1 MKLNF
6 NLNLELSQKLIMTP
20 ELRQAIEILQFN
32 SLELSKFVQEE
43 LMVNPVIEM
52 NNESDANQSFEKE
65 AIILKKLE
73 SIDWKAV
80 AQDYDHSRVKNIHRD
95 VETREEFNLENMV
108 AMEDNLTD
116 FLLSQLQFAVLDSK
130 YIPAGRYIIQNI
142 DHNGYLKLDSS
153 EIENRFKFTVDE
165 VEDIIQTIQTFEPHG
180 VCARDLAEC
189 LLIQVQMKGI
199 CDLLVIR
206 IIDKHLNDLAY
217 NRLKLIAKICGA
229 SEHDVQEAVDIIRCL
244 EPKPGRLFSSLQD
257 IKYVVPDVTVEK
269 TEEGYIIL
277 VNDSTAPKLQ
287 ISAFYQQMLSSNQ
300 ESETTEYI
308 HHKLNT
314 ALKLIKSIEQRRNTI
329 YRVVQAILNFQK
341 DFFDRGTIHLR
352 TLNLKD
358 IADEIGV
365 HESTVSRAVNGK
377 YMQCHRGLFEMKYF
391 FQSGV
396 NSTYGDGISSESI
409 KIIIKELIDKEDANQ
424 PISDQDISNEINK
437 IGIKISRRTIAKYRD
452 ELKIQSSSKRKR
464 YE

>member
-43 LMVNPVIEM
+43 LLINPVIEM
-52 NNESDANQSFEKE
+52 NNESDANISFEKK
-65 AIILKKLE
+65 AVILKKLE
-73 SIDWKAV
+73 PVDWKAV
-80 AQDYDHSRVKNIHRD
+80 AQDYDHSRVKSIHRD
-95 VETREEFNLENMV
+95 VETREEFNLENMI
-108 AMEDNLTD
+108 ATEDNLTD
-116 FLLSQLQFAVLDSK
+116 FLLSQLRFAVIDQKL
-130 YIPAGRYIIQNI
+130 IPVGRYIIQNI
-142 DHNGYLKLDSS
+142 DHNGYLRLDQD
-153 EIENRFKFTVDE
+153 ETERRFQLNADT

-199 CDLLVIR
+199 TDQLVIR
-206 IIDKHLNDLAY
+206 IINHHLDDLAH
-217 NRLKLIAKICGA
+217 NRLKVIAKACGV
-229 SEHDVQEAVDIIRCL
+229 SEHEVQDALDTIRCL

-269 TEEGYIIL
+269 TEDGYTIV

-287 ISAFYQQMLSSNQ
+287 ISAFYQRMLSDNQ

-308 HHKLNT
+308 NSKLNA

-329 YRVVQAILNFQK
+329 YRVVEAILSYQK
-341 DFFDRGTIHLR
+341 DFFDKGTIHLR

-365 HESTVSRAVNGK
+365 HESTVSRAVSGK
-377 YMQCHRGLFEMKYF
+377 YLQCHRGLFEMKYF

-396 NSTYGDGISSESI
+396 SSAYGDGISSESI
-409 KIIIKELIDKEDANQ
+409 KMIIKEMVDKEE
-424 PISDQDISNEINK
+424 PSRPLSDQDISNEINK
-437 IGIKISRRTIAKYRD
+437 IGIKISRRTVAKYRD
-452 ELKIQSSSKRKR
+452 ELHIQSSSRRKR